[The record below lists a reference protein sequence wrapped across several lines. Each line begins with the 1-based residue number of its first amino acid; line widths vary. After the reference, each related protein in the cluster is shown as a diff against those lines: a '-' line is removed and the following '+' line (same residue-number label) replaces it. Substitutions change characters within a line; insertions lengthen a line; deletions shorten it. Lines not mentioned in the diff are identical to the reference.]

1 MNKKPFCLAGMRH
14 RSERGLVGPE
24 WAMCCKIRTDNMCS
38 AHIVILSCNIPL
50 ASNEAKWNWFI
61 FLEQN
66 VLPLN
71 NSMAE
76 AEVSLA
82 QATPR
87 SKELNAAHAES
98 VQREKHVM
106 KLTFCPLS
114 HDWRLHF
121 AERWRFA
128 GGVSN
133 FTAWA
138 FALGAIFGCTL
149 GRALG
154 FDLAAAR
161 GLSPG
166 EADFGRKGLPKL
178 KLIDISRHWEQLWV
192 TRWNWLMS
200 QTRPGTGLQ
209 WQGVSGP

>member
-106 KLTFCPLS
+106 KLTLSIVTWLKTSLCRALALRRGGLKLHCLSLCLGGHLWLHLRSCPGLRFGIS
-114 HDWRLHF
+114 PRPVSRWGRLRE
-121 AERWRFA
+121 ERPPKVETNWHQQ
-128 GGVSN
+128 
-133 FTAWA
+133 
-138 FALGAIFGCTL
+138 ALGTTVG
-149 GRALG
+149 
-154 FDLAAAR
+154 
-161 GLSPG
+161 
-166 EADFGRKGLPKL
+166 
-178 KLIDISRHWEQLWV
+178 
-192 TRWNWLMS
+192 N
-200 QTRPGTGLQ
+200 
-209 WQGVSGP
+209 